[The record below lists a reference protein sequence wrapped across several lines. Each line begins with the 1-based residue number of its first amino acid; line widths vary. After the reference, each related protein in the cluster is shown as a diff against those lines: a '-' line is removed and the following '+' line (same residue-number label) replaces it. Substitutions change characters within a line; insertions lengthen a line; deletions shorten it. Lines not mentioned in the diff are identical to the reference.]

1 MVAYSARFKELN
13 YTFGSDLLQST
24 MLIVNTKYLLI
35 EVAGLHVKFECYL
48 HVTTFLVIRM

>member
-1 MVAYSARFKELN
+1 MAYSARVKELN
-13 YTFGSDLLQST
+13 YTFGGDLLEST

-48 HVTTFLVIRM
+48 HVITLMVIRK